1 MDAENKD
8 SKIRCIKE
16 KKKIYQAN
24 MNQKITDIVILLPD
38 KYNVKKDIINPKK
51 KHQNKM
57 IYLS

>member
-38 KYNVKKDIINPKK
+38 KYNL
-51 KHQNKM
+51 M
-57 IYLS
+57 SRRMLSTQKRNTRTR